1 MADNFKYKA
10 FISYSHSDEKWA
22 TWLHK
27 SLETYKVPKA
37 IVGGETP
44 MGKIPARLAP
54 VFRDRDELPSATNLG
69 EMLTQSLVD
78 SGTQIVIC
86 SPAAAK
92 SHWVN
97 EEILTYKRLGRSNR
111 IFCLIVDG
119 EPWASNKAG
128 QEDQEC
134 FPPALR
140 CDLGENGEL
149 SDVPAEPIAADARL
163 VGDGKANAK
172 LKLISGMLGVGFDAL
187 KQREQHR
194 RQQRMAVITTA
205 AFIGMAITSGLAF
218 TAYLA
223 RIEAEEQRNRAEA
236 EAETARQTTQFM
248 VGLFEVSDPS
258 EALGNTITAREIL
271 DKGAARIDDE
281 LVDQPEIQATLM
293 DTMGTVYKSL
303 GLYDAAAPL
312 IAKSVE
318 RRRSIF
324 GDDHLAVAQSLNHLG
339 EVQALKAE
347 YDAAE
352 KNLRDALAVRRELLG
367 NQAPEVAETLSQL
380 AYVFTEKGEYAA
392 AEPLIRESLDI
403 RRAVFGESHPDVAAS
418 LEELGLNLFDQ
429 GDLDQSITLLRQA
442 VAMRRETHGERHPD
456 LFEAI
461 NNLAYVMDAAGN
473 VEEAEALLLEALA
486 MARRLYDE
494 THPAVATALANVAYV
509 YHVQGKY
516 DAAESM
522 YEELIALRKTVLGER
537 HPDVATLLHNLAFL
551 HYEKGDSAQAMA
563 LESDVLD
570 MRREVLGDRHPDVAK
585 SLNAIALWSME
596 GGKLETAESLLRE
609 AVEINIGIHGDDHPD
624 VADSLTLL
632 ASCLVAQG
640 RFDEAYEHAGAA
652 RQMLVSALP
661 DGHWRTA
668 LAASAEGAA
677 LAGLHRYAEAEALL
691 VDSYTVLSNDARAM
705 KALVDE
711 AGERL
716 VSLYE
721 AWGKPEK
728 AAEILMMTKE

>member
-1 MADNFKYKA
+1 MAEEFKYKA

-27 SLETYKVPKA
+27 SLENYKVPKP
-37 IVGGETP
+37 IVGKETAMGE
-44 MGKIPARLAP
+44 IPARLAP

-69 EMLTQSLVD
+69 ELLTQSLVD

-86 SPAAAK
+86 SPAAAN

-119 EPWASNKAG
+119 EPWASNKPG

-140 CDLGENGEL
+140 FEMGDDGVL
-149 SDVPAEPIAADARL
+149 SDISAEPIAADARDQ
-163 VGDGKANAK
+163 GDGKPNAK

-187 KQREQHR
+187 KQRELHR

-205 AFIGMAITSGLAF
+205 AFVGMAITSGLAF

-236 EAETARQTTQFM
+236 EAETAKQTTNFM
-248 VGLFEVSDPS
+248 VGLFSVSDPS
-258 EALGNTITAREIL
+258 ESLGNTITAREIL
-271 DKGAARIDDE
+271 DKGAERIDTE
-281 LVDQPEIQATLM
+281 LTDQPEIQATLM

-324 GDDHLAVAQSLNHLG
+324 GDDHLVVAQSLNHLG

-367 NQAPEVAETLSQL
+367 NQAPEVAETLTQL
-380 AYVFTEKGEYAA
+380 AYVLTEKGDYAA

-403 RRAVFGESHPDVAAS
+403 RRAVFGESHPDVADS
-418 LEELGLNLFDQ
+418 LEDLGLNVFDQ
-429 GDLDQSITLLRQA
+429 GDVDQSITLLQQA

-473 VEEAEALLLEALA
+473 LEEAEALLLEALA

-494 THPAVATALANVAYV
+494 AHPAVATALANVAYV
-509 YHVQGKY
+509 YHVQGEY

-522 YEELIALRKTVLGER
+522 YEELIALRKSVLGER

-551 HYEKGDSAQAMA
+551 HYEKGDSGKAMA
-563 LESDVLD
+563 IRT
-570 MRREVLGDRHPDVAK
+570 RRPG
-585 SLNAIALWSME
+585 
-596 GGKLETAESLLRE
+596 
-609 AVEINIGIHGDDHPD
+609 
-624 VADSLTLL
+624 
-632 ASCLVAQG
+632 
-640 RFDEAYEHAGAA
+640 HAARGSRGAA
-652 RQMLVSALP
+652 SGGRSEPQRDRVVVH
-661 DGHWRTA
+661 GGR
-668 LAASAEGAA
+668 
-677 LAGLHRYAEAEALL
+677 
-691 VDSYTVLSNDARAM
+691 
-705 KALVDE
+705 
-711 AGERL
+711 
-716 VSLYE
+716 
-721 AWGKPEK
+721 
-728 AAEILMMTKE
+728 